1 MSLCLGV
8 KRPKPAQ
15 LEPSGR
21 GPSVLTIAGMSKFA
35 LFLPLL
41 LSAACGGSAPPAE
54 SAKAPEAEPETP
66 AEAKPEEAKPEA
78 DEKPAASSKPS
89 SKGDD
94 DGPKPTR
101 SPKDIVTAPDVTFMF
116 SFNESDV
123 KQAADTKC
131 SASSKNDPKTMNEC
145 MAKARKA
152 IEVDGYVFKEKDG
165 KWWWLTLRT
174 QGKTLHTLHKFEIEF
189 GAEEARSI
197 VIKPKGKDLGQAPG
211 KTPGPITI
219 SVPNDYQIAL
229 NDAKLGKLVYEAKIG
244 ILSQ

>member
-1 MSLCLGV
+1 
-8 KRPKPAQ
+8 
-15 LEPSGR
+15 
-21 GPSVLTIAGMSKFA
+21 MSKFA

-41 LSAACGGSAPPAE
+41 LSAACGGSTPPAE
-54 SAKAPEAEPETP
+54 PPETPQAGETGPDKP
-66 AEAKPEEAKPEA
+66 AEAKSEDAQSDA
-78 DEKPAASSKPS
+78 EKPAPSSKPS
-89 SKGDD
+89 ASKASD

-123 KQAADTKC
+123 KQAAETKC
-131 SASSKNDPKTMNEC
+131 TASSKNDPKTMNEC
-145 MAKARKA
+145 MAKARKQ

-189 GAEEARSI
+189 GEESERSI
-197 VIKPKGKDLGQAPG
+197 VLKPKGKDLGQAPG
-211 KTPGPITI
+211 RTPSSVTI
-219 SVPNDYQIAL
+219 NVPNDYQISL